1 MTSGKLEESENKQIT
16 TYRVLK
22 IYRIS
27 SSTSFLQN
35 FEKAFLLPSASM
47 SENVIYL
54 DFICIWLARILRLIL
69 PFNSVQTIASVVF
82 GFSFPFVFL
91 ITLIYP
97 WPRLLPSFKACGCSM
112 SFWECSGFQMPS
124 KNNKKVKRQSNNAYY
139 FFWKLEVSITR
150 LMGLI
155 NVAIIVCFVLCNTLP
170 ASRPSLRHE
179 RFILRGKLQGLEL
192 IWVSE

>member
-1 MTSGKLEESENKQIT
+1 MTGGKLEESENKQIT
-16 TYRVLK
+16 TYTVLK
-22 IYRIS
+22 IYKIS

-35 FEKAFLLPSASM
+35 FEKAFLLPSM

-69 PFNSVQTIASVVF
+69 PFNSVQTIAFVVF
-82 GFSFPFVFL
+82 GFSFPFMFL
-91 ITLIYP
+91 ITLIYA
-97 WPRLLPSFKACGCSM
+97 WPRLHPSFKLCGCQM
-112 SFWECSGFQMPS
+112 SLWECSGFQMPS
-124 KNNKKVKRQSNNAYY
+124 KNNRKVKRQSNNAYY